1 VATVRKLPLVVRFGP
16 FEADL
21 HSGELLRSGAKVK
34 LQDQPFQVLA
44 ALLERAGQVV
54 TRDELRQMV
63 WQADTFV
70 DFERGLNKAINRLR
84 ESLGDS
90 AEKPMFI
97 ETLPRRGYRFIAPVE
112 RNIRSLAVLP
122 LENLS
127 GDPNLEHWADG
138 ITDEMITHV
147 AKIVDLRVISR
158 TSIMRFKHT
167 QKSTAEIARELSV
180 DALLQGSVVV
190 SDQRVRIRAQLVD
203 PFSEQHLWAETYDRE
218 LGDVITLQAQIAL
231 AIARHIRA
239 RLTPEEHARSEPR
252 RPVNPQAYEAYLKG
266 RFFWSNRT
274 TGGLEKAVEYFSR
287 AVSIDVDYA
296 PAYSGLADTYIIM
309 SLFGSQSPHDLFP
322 KAKKFAEKALALDE
336 TLAEAHKSLG
346 AVRDLYEWDWTRA
359 EQAFTRALELDTNC
373 AIAHQWYAALLSNV
387 RRYDEAVVQALQAR
401 DLDPLSLVIN
411 AFVGF
416 MYMRAGQHD
425 YAIEECSKAVELDPN
440 NPFGHWILAR
450 SFDAA
455 DKTAEAL
462 EEAKQAAMLSGNH
475 PMYAAQVG
483 YERART
489 GDRAGAL
496 SALGEL
502 AERRDSVY
510 VSPIDFALVYSG
522 LGETDPA
529 FEYLDAAYRDRT
541 PRLPGHL
548 WEKPFDRLRSDARF
562 QDLVR
567 RIGLASTSD

>member
-1 VATVRKLPLVVRFGP
+1 MAIVRKFPLALRFGP

-21 HSGELLRSGAKVK
+21 HSGELLKSRAKVK
-34 LQDQPFQVLA
+34 LQEQPFQVLA

-54 TRDELRQMV
+54 TREEVRQKI
-63 WQADTFV
+63 WQANTFV

-90 AEKPMFI
+90 AEEPKFI
-97 ETLPRRGYRFIAPVE
+97 ETLPRRGYRFIARVE

-122 LENLS
+122 LDNLS
-127 GDPNLEHWADG
+127 GDPNLEYWADG

-167 QKSTAEIARELSV
+167 EKSTLEIARELRV
-180 DALLQGSVVV
+180 DVLVQGSVVV

-203 PFSEQHLWAETYDRE
+203 PFSEQHLWADTYDRE
-218 LGDVITLQAQIAL
+218 LGDVVTLQAQIAQ

-287 AVSIDVDYA
+287 AVSIDADYA
-296 PAYSGLADTYIIM
+296 PAYSGLADTYIM
-309 SLFGSQSPHDLFP
+309 SSLFGFQSPHELFP
-322 KAKKFAEKALALDE
+322 TAKKLAEKALALDE

-373 AIAHQWYAALLSNV
+373 ASAHQWYAALLSNV
-387 RRYDEAVVQALQAR
+387 RRYDEAVIQALQAR

-425 YAIEECSKAVELDPN
+425 RAIQECCKAVELDPN

-462 EEAKQAAMLSGNH
+462 EEAQQSRKQGQQYVLAIEQDSN
-475 PMYAAQVG
+475 
-483 YERART
+483 ERIW
-489 GDRAGAL
+489 L
-496 SALGEL
+496 C
-502 AERRDSVY
+502 
-510 VSPIDFALVYSG
+510 
-522 LGETDPA
+522 
-529 FEYLDAAYRDRT
+529 LDCRQLF
-541 PRLPGHL
+541 P
-548 WEKPFDRLRSDARF
+548 
-562 QDLVR
+562 
-567 RIGLASTSD
+567 

>member
-1 VATVRKLPLVVRFGP
+1 MPGEHSPQASAFFSAVKEACYISTCKGVAVATVRKFPFALRFGP

-21 HSGELLRSGAKVK
+21 HSGELLKSGAKVK

-54 TRDELRQMV
+54 TREELRQKV

-90 AEKPMFI
+90 AEKPKFI
-97 ETLPRRGYRFIAPVE
+97 ETLPRKGYRFIGPVS
-112 RNIRSLAVLP
+112 RSIRSLAVLP
-122 LENLS
+122 LDNLS
-127 GDPNLEHWADG
+127 GDSNLEHWADG

-158 TSIMRFKHT
+158 TSRRRLKHT
-167 QKSTAEIARELSV
+167 QKSTAEIAGELGV
-180 DALLQGSVVV
+180 DVLLQGSVVV

-203 PFSEQHLWAETYDRE
+203 PFSEQHLWADTYDRE
-218 LGDVITLQAQIAL
+218 LGDVVTLQAQIAE

-239 RLTPEEHARSEPR
+239 RLTPEGYGRSRPR
-252 RPVNPQAYEAYLKG
+252 RTVNPQAYEAYLKG

-274 TGGLEKAVEYFSR
+274 TGGLEKAAEYFGR
-287 AVSIDVDYA
+287 AISIDADYA
-296 PAYSGLADTYIIM
+296 PAYSGLADTYIMM
-309 SLFGSQSPHDLFP
+309 SLFLFESPHDLFP
-322 KAKKFAEKALALDE
+322 KAKKLAEKALALDE

-346 AVRDLYEWDWTRA
+346 AVRDLYEWDWTRS
-359 EQAFTRALELDTNC
+359 EQSFTRALELDPNC
-373 AIAHQWYAALLSNV
+373 AVAHQWYAALLSNV
-387 RRYDEAVVQALQAR
+387 GRYDEAVTQALQAR

-425 YAIEECSKAVELDPN
+425 CAIHECTMAVELDPN

-455 DKTAEAL
+455 DKTAE
-462 EEAKQAAMLSGNH
+462 H
-475 PMYAAQVG
+475 
-483 YERART
+483 
-489 GDRAGAL
+489 
-496 SALGEL
+496 
-502 AERRDSVY
+502 
-510 VSPIDFALVYSG
+510 
-522 LGETDPA
+522 
-529 FEYLDAAYRDRT
+529 
-541 PRLPGHL
+541 
-548 WEKPFDRLRSDARF
+548 
-562 QDLVR
+562 
-567 RIGLASTSD
+567 